1 MPGIGG
7 GGGGGAGGALEAEE
21 SAVGDVTPGLTGE
34 KARVSSVAERGRGG
48 AMVPNSIEAN
58 WRAFPAPG
66 PSSSDESSRSEPT
79 TDHSSSSG
87 RTREGL
93 APVGLAWTGSGAL
106 AVAWRW
112 NGFVSCAGGD
122 ETGSDVTGA
131 PVPGTVGWPK
141 FLKKGLRVAVSA
153 CGELMFEV
161 LLVAAGGEVAVI
173 IGGAGGDAC
182 FSMALGGVDAW
193 GVMSWGP
200 SSSSDELSASI
211 ASS

>member
-1 MPGIGG
+1 MS
-7 GGGGGAGGALEAEE
+7 
-21 SAVGDVTPGLTGE
+21 SAAD
-34 KARVSSVAERGRGG
+34 RGRGG
-48 AMVPNSIEAN
+48 AMVPKSIEAN

-66 PSSSDESSRSEPT
+66 PSSSSEESSRSEPT

-93 APVGLAWTGSGAL
+93 APVGLAACTGAGAL
-106 AVAWRW
+106 AAWTGGRRW
-112 NGFVSCAGGD
+112 NGFVSCVGGD
-122 ETGSDVTGA
+122 TTGGEVVGA

-161 LLVAAGGEVAVI
+161 LVVAAGGDVAVI
-173 IGGAGGDAC
+173 IGGGGGGEAC
-182 FSMALGGVDAW
+182 FSTALGGFDAW

-200 SSSSDELSASI
+200 SSSEELSSSI